1 MRDTLRTITADDYLG
16 DLTALEMKEL
26 RSRRATCQ
34 DVETGLSYLRR
45 MVQGRLDVAEAERA
59 RRADRTPTGD
69 DDLEDLIARLPELL
83 AHSTRTPGN
92 GRLPS
97 AMGTGD
103 IDQDLADELDDI
115 ATTGRLSE
123 PDQLDDDE
131 LAAVV
136 IALEAFERRVSE
148 LRRALFDRID
158 AIEAELTRRYRT
170 GEASVDSLLS

>member
-1 MRDTLRTITADDYLG
+1 VRETLRTITADDYLG
-16 DLTALEMKEL
+16 DLTALDMREL
-26 RSRRATCQ
+26 RARRATCQ

-59 RRADRTPTGD
+59 RRADRTPSGD

-83 AHSTRTPGN
+83 AHSTRSPGN

-97 AMGTGD
+97 AMGIGD
-103 IDQDLADELDDI
+103 IDEDLADELDQI

-123 PDQLDDDE
+123 PDQLTDDE

-136 IALEAFERRVSE
+136 TALEGFERQVSD